1 MKQAPKEFH
10 KFRLMV
16 AKALT
21 KANAPIEMIMDAEDM
36 AYEGG
41 DTFMAIWR
49 TWLAWEQEIP
59 KILPTDSD
67 QQVNQ
72 LFEECIVDTL
82 HDQFLE
88 LYMGNFN
95 ACSPSA
101 VLFSK
106 LLCESLFGH
115 EINWPLYY

>member
-1 MKQAPKEFH
+1 MKQAPKTFH

-16 AKALT
+16 AEALNKT
-21 KANAPIEMIMDAEDM
+21 NAPMEMIMDAENM

-41 DTFMAIWR
+41 ETFMAIWR
-49 TWLAWEQEIP
+49 TWLGWEQEIP

-67 QQVNQ
+67 EQVNQ

-88 LYMGNFN
+88 LYMDNFN
-95 ACSPSA
+95 THSPSA